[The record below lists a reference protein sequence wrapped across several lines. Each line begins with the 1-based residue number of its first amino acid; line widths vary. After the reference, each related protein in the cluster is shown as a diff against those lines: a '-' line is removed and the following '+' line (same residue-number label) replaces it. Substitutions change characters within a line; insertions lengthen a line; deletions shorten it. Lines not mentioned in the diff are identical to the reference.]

1 MAKLILATD
10 WEGLRGQMAATL
22 ESAGHQVL
30 QLPGDANLII
40 EKMDAFRPDLY
51 LLDLVMLSDTRLAYA
66 GVRAVGKI
74 KLVRADAKM
83 IIFTSVD
90 RMREEVL
97 KAEKEGAQ
105 GYLHV
110 PFPPEALLREV
121 ERVLALSA

>member
-1 MAKLILATD
+1 MANIILATD
-10 WEGLRGQMAATL
+10 WESLRAQMAATL
-22 ESAGHQVL
+22 EASGHQVL
-30 QLPGDANLII
+30 QLPGDPNQIV

-74 KLVRADAKM
+74 RLVRADAKI

-90 RMREEVL
+90 RLREEVL
-97 KAEKEGAQ
+97 RAEKEGAL

-110 PFPPEALLREV
+110 PFPPQALLREV
-121 ERVLALSA
+121 ERVLALPA